1 MISRRSIV
9 AAATLIMLGNV
20 ASRLLGLVREQVIAS
35 LFGATGATSAFVAAS
50 TVPNMVYDLLIGGAL
65 TAALIPVFSEYASRD
80 EDDQLWSLASTVM
93 LLGGLALA
101 VAAAALV
108 LLADP
113 LVWLLA
119 PGLSP
124 SDQDQAT
131 VLVRVVMPAVV
142 FLGLSG
148 ITTAILYSRQLF
160 VYSAFCVA
168 GFNIGI
174 IASAVLLAGVLDTTS
189 LVLGIVFGAMLQL
202 ALQIP
207 GLRKLGFKARLNLRH
222 PALRR
227 ILILYAPVAVGLLVT
242 QAGVLIDRNLASQTG
257 EESLAVM
264 RFATT
269 LVQLPVGLVAMAIS
283 YAVLPTLSRFAGDI
297 VPTPGPEAGGQGP
310 AARGQSLEDGR
321 TDPHAEEASRSFKA
335 TLVMGMRLSLLVM
348 IPATI
353 GLVVL
358 RVPLIQ
364 LLFEHQAFTA
374 YATERTALA
383 FLCYAPQLPFLPVD
397 YLLVFAFYA
406 RKNTITPVV
415 VGVISVGIYLVVALS
430 LMGPLGMQGLV
441 LANTAQNSLHAII
454 LFGLLL
460 RAVGSLRGYGLRTTV
475 AKALTASAVMTV
487 ALLAL
492 VPYLETT
499 LDMSSVLGQ
508 AICVGT
514 AAAAGFAVYAGAA
527 WLLRVEEAVTLRQA
541 LWRRV
546 GRFRPSPAS
555 GKGG

>member
-9 AAATLIMLGNV
+9 AAATLIMLGNI

-35 LFGATGATSAFVAAS
+35 IFGATGATSAFVAAS
-50 TVPNMVYDLLIGGAL
+50 TVPTMLYELLIGGAL
-65 TAALIPVFSEYASRD
+65 TAALVPVFTEYAGHD
-80 EDDQLWSLASTVM
+80 EDDQLWALASTVM

-101 VAAAALV
+101 AAAAALV
-108 LLADP
+108 FLAHP

-124 SDQDQAT
+124 SDQEQAV
-131 VLVRVVMPAVV
+131 VLIRVVLPAVV
-142 FLGLSG
+142 FLGISG
-148 ITTAILYSRQLF
+148 VTTGVLYSRQLF

-168 GFNIGI
+168 GFNVGI
-174 IASAVLLAGVLDTTS
+174 IVSAVLLAGVLDTAS
-189 LVLGIVFGAMLQL
+189 LALGIVIGAMLQL
-202 ALQIP
+202 ALQVP
-207 GLRKLGFKARLNLRH
+207 GLRKVGFRVRLDLHH

-227 ILILYAPVAVGLLVT
+227 ILALYAPVAIGLIVS
-242 QAGVLIDRNLASQTG
+242 QAGVLVDRNLASQTG

-283 YAVLPTLSRFAGDI
+283 YAVLPTLSRFASDI
-297 VPTPGPEAGGQGP
+297 VPNVQIATRKVAP
-310 AARGQSLEDGR
+310 ASDAS
-321 TDPHAEEASRSFKA
+321 EEAVRSFKA
-335 TLVMGMRLSLLVM
+335 TLVTGMRLSLLVM
-348 IPATI
+348 IPATV
-353 GLVVL
+353 GLVIL

-374 YATERTALA
+374 YATDRTALA

-397 YLLVFAFYA
+397 YLLIFAFYA

-415 VGVISVGIYLVVALS
+415 VGVISVGIYLAVALS
-430 LMGPLGMQGLV
+430 LMGPLGMPGLV
-441 LANTAQNSLHAII
+441 LANTVQNSLHAII

-460 RAVGSLRGYGLRTTV
+460 RTMGSLRGYGLRSTV
-475 AKALTASAVMTV
+475 AKAMLASAVMTV

-492 VPYLETT
+492 VPHLEAT
-499 LDMSSVLGQ
+499 LDMSSVIGQ
-508 AICVGT
+508 AICVGIGS
-514 AAAAGFAVYAGAA
+514 AAGFVVYAGAA
-527 WLLRVEEAVTLRQA
+527 WVLRVEEAITLRQA

-546 GRFRPSPAS
+546 KRFRPSPVEEV
-555 GKGG
+555 